1 MQPTIFFKFLLASS
15 EYSSSFSAF
24 VVLSN
29 NLSCTGVLH
38 LSRVFA
44 LLGLLIVGENV
55 NKLVND
61 SELSCRFLGLNS
73 LSIAVDWSRSIV
85 SASKLDI
92 DALVSG
98 VCVQLYYLLFVLAFG
113 VTN

>member
-1 MQPTIFFKFLLASS
+1 VQPTLFFKNLLASS

-29 NLSCTGVLH
+29 NRSCTGVLS
-38 LSRVFA
+38 LSRVLA
-44 LLGLLIVGENV
+44 LWGLLIVGENV
-55 NKLVND
+55 HNLVNE
-61 SELSCRFLGLNS
+61 SELSCRFLGVRS
-73 LSIAVDWSRSIV
+73 LSIAVDWSRSKV

-98 VCVQLYYLLFVLAFG
+98 VCVQFYYLLFFLALG
-113 VTN
+113 VTS